1 MQRYFFIVN
10 PISGKGRG
18 ASLGKRL
25 EEKLKT
31 TDINYKVVYTQ
42 SPGHATN
49 LAGEACTDYDIIVA
63 VGGDGTLNEMINGM
77 HSSGKTAGIIPVGT
91 GNDFVR
97 ALKIPTD
104 FEKAFELVLSD
115 KRKKIDIGK
124 ANDHLF
130 HNGLGIGFDAWV
142 VEKGLH
148 VKYLRGNAFYLYS
161 VITTLFTYKP
171 VEIELTADTFR
182 KKMDYFLITVANG
195 VSLGGGFYLTP
206 DAEMDDGL
214 FDICLIQNMP
224 ILSILKNLL
233 KVYSGKHKD
242 DPRVDILQTRKIKLS
257 SKDGFAA
264 HIDGELLS
272 LNIKELNVE
281 ILEKSLEFIV

>member
-1 MQRYFFIVN
+1 MQNYYFIIN
-10 PISGKGRG
+10 PVSGKGKG
-18 ASLGKRL
+18 ASIGQRL
-25 EEKLKT
+25 QKKLKSVNI
-31 TDINYKVVYTQ
+31 DYEIAYTQ
-42 SPGHATN
+42 YAGHAEE
-49 LAGEACTDYDIIVA
+49 LARKAAIKHDIIIT
-63 VGGDGTLNEMINGM
+63 VGGDGTLNEVINGM

-97 ALKIPTD
+97 AIKIPTD
-104 FEKAFELVLSD
+104 FEKVFALILSN

-124 ANDHLF
+124 VNERLF

-161 VITTLFTYKP
+161 VIAVLSTYKP
-171 VEIELTADTFR
+171 VEIELSADNFH
-182 KKMDYFLITVANG
+182 KKGDYFLTTIANG

-206 DAEMDDGL
+206 DAEIDDGL
-214 FDICLIQNMP
+214 FDVCLIQNMP
-224 ILSILKNLL
+224 IFSILKNLL
-233 KVYSGKHKD
+233 KVYSGKHKY
-242 DPRVDILQTRKIKLS
+242 DPRVDILRAGKIKLF

-264 HIDGELLS
+264 HIDGEIYSLS
-272 LNIKELNVE
+272 INELNVE